1 MKVLRKTGIWL
12 SILGLLLMQMTSAQ
26 AAMVGTSETIAE
38 SNRTQLVTLLE
49 REDVQAQMVAMGV
62 DPDASLARINQMTD
76 AEVAQLNGQ
85 IDKLVAG
92 AGVSTVQ
99 LLLII
104 ILVILVV

>member
-1 MKVLRKTGIWL
+1 MKVLKKTGIWL
-12 SILGLLLMQMTSAQ
+12 SILGILFMQMSTAQ
-26 AAMVGTSETIAE
+26 AAMTGTSETIAE
-38 SNRTQLVTLLE
+38 SNRAQLVTLLE
-49 REDVQAQMVAMGV
+49 RKDVQTQMIAMGV
-62 DPDASLARINQMTD
+62 NPDASLARVSQMTD

-104 ILVILVV
+104 ILVILVL